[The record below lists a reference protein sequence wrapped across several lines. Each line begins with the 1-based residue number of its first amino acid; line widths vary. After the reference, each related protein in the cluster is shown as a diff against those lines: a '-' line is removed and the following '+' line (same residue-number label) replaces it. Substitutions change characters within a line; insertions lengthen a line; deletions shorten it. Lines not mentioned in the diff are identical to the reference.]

1 MAASPLEIS
10 QPCPESRSAAIDCL
24 FRHLDS
30 ADRSHFVDSLL
41 TGTDHDAVSFEG
53 LFEARQAGQLVG
65 AVWAQTMPGNIAAIW
80 PPGVAADQGD
90 AIRDELIA
98 AAVDYLEP
106 QRLSMAQ
113 VLVDMDD
120 EVQTEPLQ
128 RAGFTHL
135 ADLLYLMSL
144 EQEFPTS
151 APTSPPTSSLM
162 LDPVSDISDA
172 RLQDVV
178 ERTYAETK
186 DCPQLAGT
194 RRLEDVLAGYH
205 ATGDADAAR
214 WWIVREDHREAQH
227 DVGCLL
233 MADHPGTEHWE
244 LVYMGLVP
252 SARGGGRGL
261 KLVRQAQWETRQ
273 AGRQRLVL
281 AVDAA
286 NAPAI
291 NMYDQ
296 AGFFCW
302 DRKRVYWRRFSNC

>member
-1 MAASPLEIS
+1 MAASPVEIS
-10 QPCPESRSAAIDCL
+10 QPRPESRSAAIDCL
-24 FRHLDS
+24 FQHLDP
-30 ADRSHFVDSLL
+30 ADRSHFVESLL
-41 TGTDHDAVSFEG
+41 AGADDDGVSFEG

-65 AVWAQTMPGNIAAIW
+65 AVWAQTMPGDIAAIW
-80 PPGVAADQGD
+80 PPGVALDKAGS
-90 AIRDELIA
+90 IRDDLIA
-98 AAVDYLEP
+98 AAIDYLNP

-120 EVQTEPLQ
+120 EVQSKALQ

-144 EQEFPTS
+144 EQEFPAS
-151 APTSPPTSSLM
+151 APTTSLA
-162 LDPVSDISDA
+162 LDPISDISDA

-194 RRLEDVLAGYH
+194 RRLEDVLAGYR

-214 WWIVREDHREAQH
+214 WWIVRQDHQEEQH

-252 SARGGGRGL
+252 SARGEGRGL
-261 KLVRQAQWETRQ
+261 QLVRQAQWETRQ
-273 AGRQRLVL
+273 AGRLRLVL

-286 NAPAI
+286 NSPAI

-302 DRKRVYWRRFSNC
+302 DRKRVYWRRFSNG